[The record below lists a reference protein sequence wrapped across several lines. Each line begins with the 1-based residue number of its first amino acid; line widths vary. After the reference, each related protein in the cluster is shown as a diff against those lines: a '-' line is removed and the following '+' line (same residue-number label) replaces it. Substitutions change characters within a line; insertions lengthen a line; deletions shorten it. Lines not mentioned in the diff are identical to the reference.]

1 MSCEEEEKEAS
12 PKKTGKKFS
21 KIQEETKGDRK
32 RGRDDLKNLKDHLQW
47 SSVGNRSLGRAMSE
61 KCHWIFQLKLIGG
74 HNKSSPMGEGTNN
87 TLLWLEE

>member
-32 RGRDDLKNLKDHLQW
+32 RGRDDLKDHLQ
-47 SSVGNRSLGRAMSE
+47 
-61 KCHWIFQLKLIGG
+61 
-74 HNKSSPMGEGTNN
+74 
-87 TLLWLEE
+87 